1 MDLDVVDKLVIGLQ
15 TAFTLHNLMYCFFGV
30 FLGTF
35 VGVLPGIGSLV
46 TIALLLPITF
56 HLEPTPA
63 IVMLAGV
70 YYGSAYG
77 GSTASILLNL
87 PGTPSSAV
95 TCIDGHEMC
104 KQGRAGVALL
114 ASAVSS
120 FIGGLW
126 TIGLEVAREPMFLM
140 LVAAG
145 GLYLLMGE
153 PVDALML
160 LGLIAASTIAS
171 GSPLKGIAMV
181 LTGILVGIV
190 GTDVNSGAYR
200 FTFGSNELTDG
211 ITLIGPALGMFGVTE
226 VIASIRRLKS
236 GAITRNVSMRSMI
249 PSRDDMRRF
258 WGPTLRGSG
267 IGAFFGAL
275 PGTGGVLASFMS
287 YAVEKRVAKDPA
299 RFGSGAIEGVAGPE
313 AANNAADQTAFIPT
327 LTLGVPGSVVMA
339 LIIGALLIHGIV
351 PGPRLVLDKPD
362 LFWGLIMSFWIGN
375 VLLLLLNIP
384 LIGLWVKVLAIPY
397 HILYPAIL
405 MFVCIGAYSINNNHF
420 DVILVVVF
428 AIFGY
433 VMRLL
438 GFSPA
443 PLLLGLVLGP
453 LMEEHMRRALVLS
466 QGDFMTFV
474 NRPVAGSFMAFTF
487 LILIY
492 MIWTTIKE
500 ARGTTKRATSR
511 TDSPTGRSAAD
522 VDEHVGPRHG

>member
-1 MDLDVVDKLVIGLQ
+1 GLQ

-120 FIGGLW
+120 FIGGGIGILIMMMFSE
-126 TIGLEVAREPMFLM
+126 TIAEFALEFGPAEYF
-140 LVAAG
+140 
-145 GLYLLMGE
+145 
-153 PVDALML
+153 ALML

-487 LILIY
+487 LILIS

>member
-1 MDLDVVDKLVIGLQ
+1 MDLGVVDKLVIGLQ
-15 TAFTLHNLMYCFFGV
+15 TAFTMQNLMYCFFGV

-104 KQGRAGVALL
+104 KQGRAGIALL
-114 ASAVSS
+114 ASAVAS
-120 FIGGLW
+120 FIGGGIGILIMMMFSG
-126 TIGLEVAREPMFLM
+126 TIAEFALEFGPAEYF
-140 LVAAG
+140 
-145 GLYLLMGE
+145 
-153 PVDALML
+153 ALML
-160 LGLIAASTIAS
+160 LGLIAASTISS

-181 LTGILVGIV
+181 LMGILVGIV

-200 FTFGSNELTDG
+200 FTFGINELTDG
-211 ITLIGPALGMFGVTE
+211 ISLIGPALGMFGVTE
-226 VIASIRRLKS
+226 VIVSIHRLKS
-236 GAITRNVSMRSMI
+236 GAITKNVSMRSMI

-287 YAVEKRVAKDPA
+287 YAVEKRVGDNPE
-299 RFGSGAIEGVAGPE
+299 RFGKGAIEGVAGPE

-351 PGPRLVLDKPD
+351 PGPRLVLDKPE

-384 LIGLWVKVLAIPY
+384 LIGLWVKVLTIPY

-433 VMRLL
+433 TMRLL

-453 LMEEHMRRALVLS
+453 LMEEHMRRALILS

-474 NRPVAGSFMAFTF
+474 NRPVAGTFMAFTF
-487 LILIY
+487 LVLIY
-492 MIWTTIKE
+492 VTRTMIKD
-500 ARGTTKRATSR
+500 ARRTMNRATNG
-511 TDSPTGRSAAD
+511 TAFPNERSVAD
-522 VDEHVGPRHG
+522 ADERSGPKRG